1 VDIVTSTLDI
11 SIAYPPGWVQL
22 PVTTSTKIE
31 HDPDLE
37 IWAKEKAARLVAQDG
52 MPDAIAQ
59 RARELTQLTITCRAR
74 KDRYGFAF
82 YPPDA
87 GGLAAI
93 LDVQVLTP
101 SRKHKQITFPL
112 LEENY
117 ASYTQQ
123 TVGDIESA
131 RPDLPSGPALRVRRK
146 QIEEPDEQGQ
156 GPLTESVTYAIH
168 PPGFTDGVVMI
179 MTWTSIG
186 AGDEL
191 AAMADA
197 IARTIRVR

>member
-1 VDIVTSTLDI
+1 MMTSRPTI
-11 SIAYPPGWVQL
+11 SMAYPPGWVQL
-22 PVTTSTKIE
+22 PVAASVKIE
-31 HDPDLE
+31 HDADLE
-37 IWAKEKAARLVAQDG
+37 MWAKDKAAELLVPDG
-52 MPDAIAQ
+52 MPDTIAQ

-82 YPPDA
+82 YPPGA

-93 LDVQVLTP
+93 LDVEVLTP

-112 LEENY
+112 LEEIY
-117 ASYTQQ
+117 ASYTPQ
-123 TVGDIESA
+123 TVGDIEPSKT
-131 RPDLPSGPALRVRRK
+131 DLPSGPALRVRRK
-146 QIEEPDEQGQ
+146 QIEEPDAQGQ
-156 GPLTESVTYAIH
+156 GPLTESVTYAIT
-168 PPGFTDGVVMI
+168 PLGFTDSVVMI

-186 AGDEL
+186 PGDEL